1 MPATSAVL
9 ELPPKGAGFLPKSP
23 KEGPAGFGGIDMTC
37 RTVYF
42 NGEFVS
48 EQEARVS
55 IFDSALMFGDMVF
68 DMTRTYGQ
76 KPFRL
81 KEHLERI
88 YAGLKYLEIDCGLT
102 LEEMERATLET
113 LDRNLPVV
121 DGADVQIMHDVSRGI
136 LPVYKSVFGGA
147 VQPTVSIN
155 CWPLWWHLAGNGP
168 LYRSGI
174 HSVIVPQR
182 SVPAYLI
189 EPKVKNRSRVYYQMA
204 NLQAHRVDPHAFPLL
219 TDDRGF
225 ITEGSGSN
233 FFIVRQGR
241 VLTAKSH
248 NILVGVSRN
257 AVLDL
262 LTAMSV
268 PWAEEDFGA
277 YEVVNA
283 DEAFHT
289 ATTFAVMPCTRI
301 NGMPVGEG
309 KPGRLTQKLI
319 AAFSETVGVDIV
331 AQADQYAAKVKEMDG
346 SG

>member
-1 MPATSAVL
+1 
-9 ELPPKGAGFLPKSP
+9 
-23 KEGPAGFGGIDMTC
+23 MTC
-37 RTVYF
+37 RMVYF
-42 NGEFVS
+42 NGKFVT

-55 IFDSALMFGDMVF
+55 IFDSSLMFGDMVF
-68 DMTRTYGQ
+68 DMTRTYSQ

-88 YAGLKYLEIDCGLT
+88 YAGLKYLEIDCSLT
-102 LEEMERATLET
+102 LEEMEQATLET
-113 LDRNLPVV
+113 LERNLPVL
-121 DGADVQIMHDVSRGI
+121 DDADVQIMHDVSRGP
-136 LPVYKSVFGGA
+136 LPIYKSVFGGTIE
-147 VQPTVSIN
+147 PTVSIN

-168 LYRSGI
+168 LYRLGV

-182 SVPAYLI
+182 SVPAHLI

-204 NLQAHRVDPHAFPLL
+204 NLQAHKVDPHAFPVL

-241 VLTAKSH
+241 VFTAKSH

-257 AVLDL
+257 AALDL

-268 PWAEEDFGA
+268 PWSEEDFGA

-301 NGMPVGEG
+301 NGLPVGDG

-319 AAFSETVGVDIV
+319 TAWSEMVGVDIV
-331 AQADQYAAKVKEMDG
+331 AQADEYALKIKEMEG
-346 SG
+346 LH

>member
-1 MPATSAVL
+1 M
-9 ELPPKGAGFLPKSP
+9 
-23 KEGPAGFGGIDMTC
+23 
-37 RTVYF
+37 
-42 NGEFVS
+42 
-48 EQEARVS
+48 
-55 IFDSALMFGDMVF
+55 
-68 DMTRTYGQ
+68 
-76 KPFRL
+76 
-81 KEHLERI
+81 
-88 YAGLKYLEIDCGLT
+88 
-102 LEEMERATLET
+102 
-113 LDRNLPVV
+113 
-121 DGADVQIMHDVSRGI
+121 
-136 LPVYKSVFGGA
+136 
-147 VQPTVSIN
+147 
-155 CWPLWWHLAGNGP
+155 
-168 LYRSGI
+168 
-174 HSVIVPQR
+174 
-182 SVPAYLI
+182 
-189 EPKVKNRSRVYYQMA
+189 
-204 NLQAHRVDPHAFPLL
+204 
-219 TDDRGF
+219 TDDQGF

-268 PWAEEDFGA
+268 PWSEEDFGA

-301 NGMPVGEG
+301 NGMPVGDG

-331 AQADQYAAKVKEMDG
+331 AQADEYAAKVKEMEG